1 MTNKTKRVLGR
12 GLGALIGGGE
22 RTASSSA
29 PPVAQPDAV
38 PGHKYM
44 LCPTGEISP
53 NATQPRKRFD
63 EAALQELSD
72 SIKEKGVIEPL
83 IVRRT
88 PMGFELVAG
97 ERRWR
102 AAKMASLASVPV
114 VVIDAT
120 DEQSLELAII
130 ENIQREDLNAIEEA
144 EAYKGLAD
152 KFGLSQEEVARK
164 VGKERA
170 TVANYMRLL
179 KLPLEVKDELVKGAI
194 SMGHARAILSVEGH
208 AAQTGLCRK
217 VITKGLSVREAEA
230 LARKGFSDSQKSVAV
245 AKAPAYPEIERELR
259 EVFGTRVSL
268 KDKKGK
274 GRIEISY
281 FSADERERVLDLLR
295 SAGGKY

>member
-1 MTNKTKRVLGR
+1 MTNTTKRVLGR
-12 GLGALIGGGE
+12 GLGALISGGE
-22 RTASSSA
+22 RPAHA
-29 PPVAQPDAV
+29 PAPTQTDAV

-44 LCPTGEISP
+44 LCPVGDISP
-53 NATQPRKRFD
+53 NATQPRKWFE
-63 EAALQELSD
+63 EAALKELSD
-72 SIKEKGVIEPL
+72 SIREKGVIEPL
-83 IVRRT
+83 IVRRS
-88 PMGFELVAG
+88 PGGLELVAG

-102 AAKMASLASVPV
+102 ASKMAGLASVPV

-144 EAYKGLAD
+144 EAYRGLAD
-152 KFGLSQEEVARK
+152 KFNLSQEEVARK
-164 VGKERA
+164 VGRERA

-194 SMGHARAILSVEGH
+194 SMVHARAILSVEGH
-208 AAQTGLCRK
+208 SAQTELCRK

-230 LARKGFSDSQKSVAV
+230 LAKKGSVSTQKMVNS
-245 AKAPAYPEIERELR
+245 APEYPEIERELR
-259 EVFGTRVSL
+259 EIFGTRISL
-268 KDKKGK
+268 KDKRGKGK
-274 GRIEISY
+274 VEICY

>member
-1 MTNKTKRVLGR
+1 MTNTTKRVLGR
-12 GLGALIGGGE
+12 GLGALISGGE
-22 RTASSSA
+22 RPAHA
-29 PPVAQPDAV
+29 PAPAQTDAV

-44 LCPTGEISP
+44 LCPVGDISP
-53 NATQPRKRFD
+53 NATQPRKRFE
-63 EAALQELSD
+63 EAALKELSD
-72 SIKEKGVIEPL
+72 SIREKGVIEPL
-83 IVRRT
+83 IVRRS
-88 PMGFELVAG
+88 PGGLELVAG

-102 AAKMASLASVPV
+102 ASKMAGLASVPV

-144 EAYKGLAD
+144 EAYRGLAD
-152 KFGLSQEEVARK
+152 KFNLSQEEVARK
-164 VGKERA
+164 VGRERA

-208 AAQTGLCRK
+208 SAQTELCRK

-230 LARKGFSDSQKSVAV
+230 LAKKGSVSTQKRVNS
-245 AKAPAYPEIERELR
+245 APEYPEIERELR
-259 EVFGTRVSL
+259 EIFGTRIVL
-268 KDKKGK
+268 KDKRGKGK
-274 GRIEISY
+274 VEISY

>member
-1 MTNKTKRVLGR
+1 MTNTTKRVLGR
-12 GLGALIGGGE
+12 GLGALISGGE
-22 RTASSSA
+22 RPAHA
-29 PPVAQPDAV
+29 PAPTQTDAV

-44 LCPTGEISP
+44 LCPVGDISP
-53 NATQPRKRFD
+53 NATQPRKWFE
-63 EAALQELSD
+63 EAALKELSD
-72 SIKEKGVIEPL
+72 SIREKGVIEPL
-83 IVRRT
+83 IVRRS
-88 PMGFELVAG
+88 PGGLELVAG

-102 AAKMASLASVPV
+102 ASKMAGLASVPV

-144 EAYKGLAD
+144 EAYRGLAD
-152 KFGLSQEEVARK
+152 KFNLSQEEVARK
-164 VGKERA
+164 VGRERA

-208 AAQTGLCRK
+208 SAQTELCRK

-230 LARKGFSDSQKSVAV
+230 LAKKGSVSTQKMVNS
-245 AKAPAYPEIERELR
+245 APEYPEIERELR
-259 EVFGTRVSL
+259 EIFGTRISL
-268 KDKKGK
+268 KDKRGKGK
-274 GRIEISY
+274 VEICY